1 HQSSDKHFFKC
12 FLTAARSAH
21 GIEFSHLQTERS
33 TVKTIISQ
41 SDSINIDFR
50 QYHWIIDEKFLYLFR
65 HFITLMPGVHC
76 IQMFH
81 IMSQSGSFYNIPVIS
96 GRSFQ
101 IEIRVHKNH
110 FELPAEI
117 LLKKIT

>member
-1 HQSSDKHFFKC
+1 FKS
-12 FLTAARSAH
+12 FHTSTH
-21 GIEFSHLQTERS
+21 TSHYIEFSHLQTERS

-65 HFITLMPGVHC
+65 HFISLRPGVHF
-76 IQMFH
+76 IQIFH